1 MQMSISDIKKK
12 FNSAKTEELPNII
25 REFEADGRKG
35 VINLREAAIRRYN
48 RYLMEKQRLFE
59 IMFFERE
66 GYKEGAKFI
75 GGIDE
80 VGRGPLAG
88 PVVSAIVILK
98 EGVLIEEIN
107 DSKKLSPKKR
117 DELYDEIIK
126 NAVDYSI
133 GIVSHEEIDEI
144 NILQATYKAMRQ
156 ALDKIE
162 QKPDYLLVDAVTIPL
177 VDIKQKGIVKGD
189 AKSQSIAAASIVAKV
204 TRDRLMEEYA
214 KVYPDYDFENNKG
227 YGSQSHIEAIK
238 KNGICPIHRKSFV
251 KNFMT
256 EQGLGKEVNKEKGNY
271 GENLAV
277 KMLKKR
283 GYKIIERNYKNLI
296 GEIDIIA
303 EDGEYTVFVEV
314 KFRSDISKGRPV
326 EAVDYRKQK
335 KIVLVAKEYISSHK
349 IWGRNFRFDVV
360 EVLNGNPPMGKIIRN
375 AFGE

>member
-1 MQMSISDIKKK
+1 MQMSISDIKEK
-12 FNSAKTEELPNII
+12 FNSVKSEDLPSII
-25 REFEADGRKG
+25 REFEDDSRKG
-35 VINLREAAIRRYN
+35 VINLRDTGIRRYN
-48 RYLMEKQRLFE
+48 RFLAEKQRLFE
-59 IMFFERE
+59 LTFFERE
-66 GYKEGAKFI
+66 GYKNGAKFI

-88 PVVSAIVILK
+88 PVVSAVVILR
-98 EGVLIEEIN
+98 EGTIIEGID

-126 NAVDYSI
+126 TAVDYSI
-133 GIVSHEEIDEI
+133 GLVSHEEIDEI

-156 ALDKIE
+156 ALDKIN

-177 VDIKQKGIVKGD
+177 VEIKQKGIIKGD

-204 TRDRLMEEYA
+204 TRDRLMAEYA
-214 KVYPDYDFENNKG
+214 KIYPEYDFANNKG
-227 YGSQSHIEAIK
+227 YGAKNHVDAIK
-238 KNGICPIHRKSFV
+238 EVGICPIHRRSFV

-271 GENLAV
+271 GEDLAV
-277 KMLKKR
+277 KMLKQR
-283 GYKIIERNYKNLI
+283 EYNIVERNYKNLI

-303 EDGEYTVFVEV
+303 EDKEYTVFIEV
-314 KFRSDISKGRPV
+314 KFRSDISKGRPI

-335 KIVLVAKEYISSHK
+335 KIVLVAKEYISSHRL
-349 IWGRNFRFDVV
+349 WGKNFRFDVV
-360 EVLNGNPPMGKIIRN
+360 EVLNGNPPMGKIVEN